1 MLFHDNKV
9 GKTEG
14 CILIQGSVC
23 SRNSRVA
30 AIHTCVEGAGL
41 HTMQNDSKCSGS
53 ALPQSKRNHLVAVTT
68 GIASLAKPSCWPGA
82 ALGHHEH
89 CQGPGKARFLLSGGW
104 ISSLILPVAGE
115 GLSSAPQEGPDGHR
129 TTHGEEENGLRND
142 LCSRE
147 TPASSAPDKPQPPLL
162 PWSMQRRLPVP
173 APLQQSGSCG
183 AQRQLCRESPK

>member
-30 AIHTCVEGAGL
+30 AIHTCVEGAGM
-41 HTMQNDSKCSGS
+41 HTTQNDSKCSGS
-53 ALPQSKRNHLVAVTT
+53 ALPQSKRNHLAAVTT

-82 ALGHHEH
+82 ALGHHGH

-115 GLSSAPQEGPDGHR
+115 GLSSAPQEGPDGHG

-142 LCSRE
+142 LCSRQ
-147 TPASSAPDKPQPPLL
+147 TPASSAPDKPLL